1 MVIAGA
7 GARPLW
13 ITRCQLEAAAAGV
26 ELLELLEPDPLA
38 FFSEEP
44 PDFSEEDDDLSDED
58 DVEELADSE
67 LRDDSLPDELLAAS
81 RLSVR

>member
-1 MVIAGA
+1 
-7 GARPLW
+7 
-13 ITRCQLEAAAAGV
+13 
-26 ELLELLEPDPLA
+26 LLEPDPLD